1 MAYSELIKKFD
12 KVRNYMRDFY
22 AYGFHTRNDFD
33 KKSARSYD
41 NERRRIESWLSD
53 YMNFRQQSGGKQI
66 FFSVDSRKILHNP
79 LYRAYKAKSFTDKDI
94 VLHFYIMDILAD

>member
-79 LYRAYKAKSFTDKDI
+79 LYRAY
-94 VLHFYIMDILAD
+94 